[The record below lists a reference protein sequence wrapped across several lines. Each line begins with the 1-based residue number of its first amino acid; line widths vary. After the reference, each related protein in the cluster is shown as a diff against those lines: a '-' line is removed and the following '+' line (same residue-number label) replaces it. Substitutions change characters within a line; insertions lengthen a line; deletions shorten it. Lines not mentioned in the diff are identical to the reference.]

1 MLACSCSYLLWRY
14 LYRCDQIADCSD
26 KSDERDCQLVVLGPG
41 YNMKIPPISFSS
53 LDKRNVER
61 VGVNVSLTLLRIVNI
76 DEGGETIDFQFGI
89 ELGWFENRAKYQ
101 NLKDKKEMNIIPE
114 NVVSYIWLPSAQS

>member
-1 MLACSCSYLLWRY
+1 
-14 LYRCDQIADCSD
+14 
-26 KSDERDCQLVVLGPG
+26 
-41 YNMKIPPISFSS
+41 MKIPPTSFSN

-114 NVVSYIWLPSAQS
+114 NFVSYIWLPSAQS